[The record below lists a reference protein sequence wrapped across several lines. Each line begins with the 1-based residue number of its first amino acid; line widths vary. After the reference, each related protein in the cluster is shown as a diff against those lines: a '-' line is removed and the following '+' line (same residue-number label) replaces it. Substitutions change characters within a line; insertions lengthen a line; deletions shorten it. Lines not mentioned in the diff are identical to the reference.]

1 MTHETTEFVRDVG
14 SSDGYPSPFNGS
26 GDGGDKQKIE
36 VRNLTLFL
44 GETQV
49 LSELSI
55 DIHAFRITAVVGTS
69 GSGKSVFL
77 RTLSCMH
84 EHTTQFQMSGH
95 VLLDGEDIY
104 TDMSAVSL
112 HQQIGFVFQRPN
124 LFPLSI
130 FDNIAYGVRVQRRYT
145 KREMRDVVEDALQRV
160 ALWNEVKDRLKQ
172 NARSLSEGQQ
182 KRLCLARA
190 LAVEPEVLLMDDSYF
205 ALDPC
210 ASHTIEELIGQLRE
224 HYTIIIATSIP
235 HVARRIADT
244 TGVFSAGT
252 LVEWGPTQQVFSH
265 PKDWRTEAFLTG
277 RLG

>member
-1 MTHETTEFVRDVG
+1 MRYDTTKVVRDA
-14 SSDGYPSPFNGS
+14 SIHDGYPETFSNSG
-26 GDGGDKQKIE
+26 GDGDTQKIE

-44 GETQV
+44 EGTHV
-49 LSELSI
+49 LSEVSI
-55 DIHAFRITAVVGTS
+55 DIRAFRITAIVGTS

-77 RTLSCMH
+77 RTLSRMH
-84 EHTTQFQMSGH
+84 EQTTQFQMRGH

-112 HQQIGFVFQRPN
+112 HHQIGFVFQRPN

-145 KREMRDVVEDALQRV
+145 KREMRDVVEGALQRV
-160 ALWNEVKDRLKQ
+160 ALWDEVKDQLKK
-172 NARSLSEGQQ
+172 NACTLSEGQQ

-190 LAVEPEVLLMDDSYF
+190 LAVEPEVLLMDDPYF

-210 ASHTIEELIGQLRE
+210 ASHTMEELIGHLRE
-224 HYTIIIATSIP
+224 HYTIIIATSTP
-235 HVARRIADT
+235 HVARRIANT
-244 TGVFSAGT
+244 TGVFSVGR

-277 RLG
+277 RLR

>member
-1 MTHETTEFVRDVG
+1 MRHDTTESVRHVG
-14 SSDGYPSPFNGS
+14 ISDGYPSPFNGS

-44 GETQV
+44 GETRV
-49 LSELSI
+49 LSEVSI

-77 RTLSCMH
+77 HTLSRMH
-84 EHTTQFQMSGH
+84 EQTTQFLMRGH

-104 TDMSAVSL
+104 TDISAVSL
-112 HQQIGFVFQRPN
+112 HHQIGFVFQRPN

-130 FDNIAYGVRVQRRYT
+130 FDNVAYGARMQRRYT
-145 KREMRDVVEDALQRV
+145 KREMRDVVESALQRV
-160 ALWNEVKDRLKQ
+160 ALWDEVKDRLKQ
-172 NARSLSEGQQ
+172 HALTLSEGQQ

-190 LAVEPEVLLMDDSYF
+190 LAVEPEVLLMDDPYF

-210 ASHTIEELIGQLRE
+210 ASHTMEELMGHLRE
-224 HYTIIIATSIP
+224 HYTIIVATSTP
-235 HVARRIADT
+235 HVARRTADT
-244 TGVFSAGT
+244 TGVFSAGR

-265 PKDWRTEAFLTG
+265 PTDWRTEAFLTG
-277 RLG
+277 RLK